1 MIYILIIISLFLDG
15 AISTIISQ
23 NSYLIPHLLLTT
35 LFIIYPKYKKRN
47 VTYNMILIITGILY
61 DLLYTN
67 LLFFHAIVFLI
78 VGIIIK
84 YLYKNYNQSTIINVF
99 SLITVIAI
107 YIALISISMLMFKT
121 TNIIISDIINFIIRS
136 LFINILYLLLLNP
149 IVKNKA

>member
-107 YIALISISMLMFKT
+107 YIALISISMLMFET
-121 TNIIISDIINFIIRS
+121 TNIIISDIINFIIKS

>member
-1 MIYILIIISLFLDG
+1 MTYILIIISLFLDG

>member
-107 YIALISISMLMFKT
+107 YIALISIFMLMFKT
-121 TNIIISDIINFIIRS
+121 TNIIISDIINFIIIS

>member
-1 MIYILIIISLFLDG
+1 MTYILIIISLFLDG

-47 VTYNMILIITGILY
+47 ITYNMILIITGILY

>member
-1 MIYILIIISLFLDG
+1 MTYILIIISLFLDG
-15 AISTIISQ
+15 DISTITSQ

-107 YIALISISMLMFKT
+107 YIALISIFMLMFKT
-121 TNIIISDIINFIIRS
+121 TNIIISDIINFIIKS

>member
-1 MIYILIIISLFLDG
+1 MTYILIIISLFLDG
-15 AISTIISQ
+15 TISTIISQ

-107 YIALISISMLMFKT
+107 YIALISIFMLMFKT
-121 TNIIISDIINFIIRS
+121 TNIIISDIINFIIKS

>member
-121 TNIIISDIINFIIRS
+121 TNIIISDIINFIIKS